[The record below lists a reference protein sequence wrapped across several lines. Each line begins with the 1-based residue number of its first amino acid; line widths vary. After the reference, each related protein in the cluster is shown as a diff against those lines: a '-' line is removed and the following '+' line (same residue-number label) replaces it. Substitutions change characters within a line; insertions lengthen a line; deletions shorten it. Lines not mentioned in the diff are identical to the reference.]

1 MIPGASILFVSNG
14 KCKGFRKLNGQF
26 GIFLVSKDKVEGFP
40 ISTDPML
47 LLISTHLLAD
57 DDDNDNNDAQNGN
70 KAFR

>member
-1 MIPGASILFVSNG
+1 MIPGASMLFVSNG

-26 GIFLVSKDKVEGFP
+26 GIFLVSKTKSKDSQ

-57 DDDNDNNDAQNGN
+57 DDDNDGNHAQNGN

>member
-1 MIPGASILFVSNG
+1 MESVKDFANLMDSLAYSCFQ
-14 KCKGFRKLNGQF
+14 KTKL
-26 GIFLVSKDKVEGFP
+26 KDSQ

-57 DDDNDNNDAQNGN
+57 DDDNDGNHAQNGN